1 MRKGLVLLIDLASS
15 YIFML
20 NFQTNMFISPHPVR
34 GLKLLNVPFFYYLK
48 Q

>member
-1 MRKGLVLLIDLASS
+1 MRKGVVLLIDLASS

-20 NFQTNMFISPHPVR
+20 NFQTNMFSPHPVR